1 MRVWRKNVILN
12 GLFLFGIIFWL
23 SLIGQ
28 SAFAESDPS
37 ISISVD
43 TVNMTLQPGEFGTAN
58 QTITASTTSSSGYT
72 IKLTNNNNSTDLIN
86 TTDNTKVI
94 PTFTM
99 PSGSTSIPVSQLG
112 NGYGFSTDNGAN
124 YSAIPD
130 PNTAVKLFETS
141 SSGANQHTLTFGAKV
156 PINITAGT
164 YTNSFDIIIV
174 ANFEPCLAENICY
187 YGNNDDG
194 TGTMSD
200 QPASSNTDTTLM
212 ASNYSRAGYGFAGWN
227 TSADGTGTNYGPTQ
241 TITTGDLSQE
251 GLSLYANWVQSAG
264 NLQDWQGCDSMSIG
278 DITALTD
285 TRDGNTYA
293 IAKYA
298 DNKCWM
304 MENLRLDLSSQ
315 DLQITSSNTNKPTAA
330 FITAINNHPASSNSF
345 CENTNSA
352 CIDQVKFN
360 TNNINRELAPAYETA
375 DTTSSWYSYGVYY
388 NWFAAT
394 AGNGTY
400 ALTNAGIIVEG
411 DLCPAGW
418 HLPTGY
424 GIDGELAVLDK
435 AYNGSGNN
443 QESGNTG
450 LNGSKRWRNFPLNY
464 IYSGEW
470 RANSSLNRGVS
481 GGYFSASNYTA
492 IRSYNLWLRPTA
504 INMNSNS
511 NPKYRGQAIRCIATN
526 NSSII
531 GNIHY
536 DSNGGTGTMTDQT
549 GVDFTTATADSNTFT
564 KQNATFLYWN
574 TKADGT
580 GTIVLEGGSVSN
592 AASTMGLVSGDT
604 LTLYAIWQSVFSV
617 TYNGNGADAGTMPTS
632 QISIDASLTLLA
644 SNYSRAGYGFVGWS
658 HDDDAANKLING
670 QTIEIFGP
678 NQVVST
684 GSSFTSHADSNNLI
698 TLYAVWLPADVND
711 TLQTFD
717 NVKCNTMSTGDI
729 LALTDNRDNNTYA
742 VAKLADGNCW
752 MIENLRL
759 DPSTTTFSSSN
770 TNNPTAAFISAAPS
784 SSTSNTMCGGNSGN
798 NSACIDQV
806 AFNSDNLNRSLS
818 ASATASSPAQWYS
831 YGMMYNWYT
840 ASAGN
845 GTYDMSSGHVA
856 GDICPAGWRL
866 PTAGTGGELA
876 VLNNSVN
883 GGATNNDSGLVSFP
897 NNFIYSGDFNQTQSG
912 GRGSYGRLWSATASN
927 NDNAFRLGYRNN
939 EVTPVKAYNKWD
951 AFALRCIVKP

>member
-1 MRVWRKNVILN
+1 MNR
-12 GLFLFGIIFWL
+12 LFLFGIIFSF

-28 SAFAESDPS
+28 SVFATSDPS
-37 ISISVD
+37 ISISINPVS
-43 TVNMTLQPGEFGTAN
+43 MTLQPGEFGTAS
-58 QTITASTTSSSGYT
+58 QTITASTTNSTGYT
-72 IKLTNNNNSTDLIN
+72 IKLGNSSNTTDLVN
-86 TTDNTKVI
+86 TTDNTKVL

-99 PSGSTSIPVSQLG
+99 PSGATSIPVSQVG
-112 NGYGFSTDNGAN
+112 DGYGFSVDNGAN

-130 PNTAVKLFETS
+130 PNTATKLFETS
-141 SSGANQHTLTFGAKV
+141 SSGTNQHTITFGVKV
-156 PINITAGT
+156 PINIAAGT

-194 TGTMSD
+194 TGTMVD
-200 QPASSNTDTTLM
+200 QPATSNTDTILV
-212 ASNYSRAGYGFAGWN
+212 ASNYSRSGYGFAGWN
-227 TSADGTGTNYGPTQ
+227 TSADGTGTNYGPNQ
-241 TITTGDLSQE
+241 NITTGDLSEE
-251 GLSLYANWVQSAG
+251 GLQLYANWVQSAG
-264 NLQDWQGCDSMSIG
+264 TLQNWQGCNNMTIG

-285 TRDGNTYA
+285 TRDGSTYA

-304 MENLRLDLSSQ
+304 MENLRLDLSNQ
-315 DLQITSSNTNKPTAA
+315 DLIITNANTNNPTASFA
-330 FITAINNHPASSNSF
+330 ATINNTHPVSSNSF
-345 CENTNSA
+345 CDNNTAA
-352 CIDQVKFN
+352 CVNQVKYN
-360 TNNINRELAPAYETA
+360 INNINRSLTPSFDTN
-375 DTTSSWYSYGVYY
+375 DTTSSWYSFGVYY
-388 NWFAAT
+388 NWFTATTGHGTYELAT
-394 AGNGTY
+394 AGL
-400 ALTNAGIIVEG
+400 AVEG

-424 GIDGELAVLDK
+424 SDNDELSTLDK
-435 AYNGSGNN
+435 AYGGTGRNQSSGTAGTNA
-443 QESGNTG
+443 T
-450 LNGSKRWRNFPLNY
+450 KRWRSFPLNF

-470 RANSSLNRGVS
+470 RADSGYNRNIS
-481 GGYFSASNYTA
+481 GGYYSSTNISNQGA
-492 IRSYNLWLRPTA
+492 ANLWIRTA
-504 INMNSNS
+504 GASMYRNANQKN
-511 NPKYRGQAIRCIATN
+511 RGQTIRCVASDNTP
-526 NSSII
+526 II
-531 GNIHY
+531 GDIHY
-536 DSNGGTGTMTDQT
+536 NSNGGTGTMSDQT
-549 GVDFTTATADSNTFT
+549 DVDFATATAANNSFT

-580 GTIVLEGGSVSN
+580 GTIVQEGSSVKN
-592 AASTMGLVSGDT
+592 AASAMGLVDGDT

-632 QISIDASLTLLA
+632 QISIDTPLTLLA

-658 HDDDAANKLING
+658 HDDDAATKLING
-670 QTIEIFGP
+670 QTVEIFGP
-678 NQVVST
+678 NQAVST

-698 TLYAVWLPADVND
+698 TLYAVWLPADIND

-717 NVKCNTMSTGDI
+717 NVKCNAMSTGDI

-759 DPSTTTFSSSN
+759 DPSTTSFSSSN

-784 SSTSNTMCGGNSGN
+784 SSTSNTMCGGDTGN
-798 NSACIDQV
+798 NSTCIDQV
-806 AFNSDNLNRSLS
+806 AFNSNNLNRSLS
-818 ASATASSPAQWYS
+818 ASATVSSPAQWYS

-845 GTYDMSSGHVA
+845 GTYAMSSGHVA
-856 GDICPAGWRL
+856 GDICPYGWRL

-876 VLNNSVN
+876 VLNSSVN
-883 GGATNNDSGLVSFP
+883 GGATNRDSGLVSFP

-912 GRGSYGRLWSATASN
+912 GRGNYGRLWSATASN
-927 NDNAFRLGYRNN
+927 NNNAFRLGYRNN

>member
-1 MRVWRKNVILN
+1 MNR
-12 GLFLFGIIFWL
+12 LFLFGIIFGF
-23 SLIGQ
+23 SLIEQ
-28 SAFAESDPS
+28 SVFAISDPS
-37 ISISVD
+37 ISLSINNVS
-43 TVNMTLQPGEFGTAN
+43 MALQPGEFGTAS
-58 QTITASTTSSSGYT
+58 QTITASTNNFTGYT
-72 IKLTNNNNSTDLIN
+72 IKLGNSSSTTDLVNIA
-86 TTDNTKVI
+86 DNTKVI

-99 PSGSTSIPVSQLG
+99 PSGVTSIPVSQIG
-112 NGYGFSTDNGAN
+112 DGYGFSVDNGAN

-130 PNTAVKLFETS
+130 PNTAAILFETS
-141 SSGANQHTLTFGAKV
+141 SSGSNQHTLTFGVKA
-156 PINITAGT
+156 PINIEAGT

-187 YGNNDDG
+187 YGNGDDG

-200 QPASSNTDTTLM
+200 QSATSNTDVTLM
-212 ASNYSRAGYGFAGWN
+212 ASNFSRSGYGFAGWN
-227 TSADGTGTNYGPTQ
+227 TSADGTGTNYGPNQ
-241 TITTGDLSQE
+241 AITTGDLTQE
-251 GLSLYANWVQSAG
+251 GLSLYANWVESDG
-264 NLQDWQGCDSMSIG
+264 DLQNWQGCNNMSVG

-285 TRDGNTYA
+285 NRDGNTYA

-304 MENLRLDLSSQ
+304 MENMRLDLSDQ
-315 DLQITSSNTNKPTAA
+315 NLVINNTNTNNPTAS
-330 FITAINNHPASSNSF
+330 FITAINNHPASSTSF

-360 TNNINRELAPAYETA
+360 TNNINRNLTAAYDTA

-388 NWFAAT
+388 NWYAAT

-400 ALTNAGIIVEG
+400 SLTSAGIIVDG

-424 GIDGELAVLDK
+424 GGDGELALLDK
-435 AYNGSGNN
+435 AYNGSGSN
-443 QESGNTG
+443 QESGTTG

-470 RANSSLNRGVS
+470 RSNSTLNRGAS
-481 GGYFSASNYTA
+481 GGYFSASNFNA
-492 IRSYNLWLRPTA
+492 QRSYNLWLRSTA
-504 INMNSNS
+504 VNMNSNS
-511 NPKYRGQAIRCIATN
+511 NPKYRGQAIRCIATDN
-526 NSSII
+526 TTII
-531 GNIHY
+531 GDIHY
-536 DSNGGTGTMTDQT
+536 DSNGGTGTMADQT
-549 GVDFTTATADSNTFT
+549 NVDFTSATAANNTFT

-574 TKADGT
+574 TSADGS
-580 GTIVLEGGSVSN
+580 GTIVMEGSSVNN
-592 AASTMGLVSGDT
+592 AANAMGITNGGT
-604 LTLYAIWQSVFSV
+604 LTLYAIWQSIFSV
-617 TYNGNGADAGTMPTS
+617 TYSGNGADAGTMPTS
-632 QISIDASLTLLA
+632 QIAIDAPLTLLA

-658 HDDDAANKLING
+658 HDNDAATKLMNG
-670 QTIEIFGP
+670 QTVEIFGP

-684 GSSFTSHADSNNLI
+684 GSSFTNHADSNNLI
-698 TLYAVWLPADVND
+698 TLYAVWLPADTND

-717 NVKCNTMSTGDI
+717 DTKCTAMSTGDI
-729 LALTDNRDNNTYA
+729 IALTDNRDNNTYA
-742 VAKLADGNCW
+742 VARLADGNCW

-784 SSTSNTMCGGNSGN
+784 SSSSNNMCGGDTNN
-798 NSACIDQV
+798 NSTCIDQIN
-806 AFNSDNLNRSLS
+806 FNSNNLNRGLS
-818 ASATASSPAQWYS
+818 ASASSSSPAQWYS

-845 GTYDMSSGHVA
+845 GTYAMASGNVA

-866 PTAGTGGELA
+866 PTAGTGGEMA
-876 VLNNSVN
+876 ALNNSVN
-883 GGATNNDSGLVSFP
+883 GGATNSDSGLTTFP

-912 GRGSYGRLWSATASN
+912 GRGNYGRLWSATASTN
-927 NDNAFRLGYRNN
+927 ANAFRLGYRNN
-939 EVTPVKAYNKWD
+939 EVTPIKAYNKWD

>member
-1 MRVWRKNVILN
+1 MSRIV
-12 GLFLFGIIFWL
+12 LFGIIFGL
-23 SLIGQ
+23 SFIGQ
-28 SAFAESDPS
+28 SAFAESDLS

-43 TVNMTLQPGEFGTAN
+43 TVNMTLQPDEFGTAN
-58 QTITASTTSSSGYT
+58 QIITASTTSSSGYT
-72 IKLTNNNNSTDLIN
+72 IKLKNNNNSTDLIN

-112 NGYGFSTDNGAN
+112 DGYGFSTDNGAN

-130 PNTAVKLFETS
+130 PNTTVKLFETS
-141 SSGANQHTLTFGAKV
+141 SSGANQHTLTFGVKV
-156 PINITAGT
+156 PINIAAGT
-164 YTNSFDIIIV
+164 YTNLFNIIIV

-227 TSADGTGTNYGPTQ
+227 TSADGTGTNYGPAQ

-285 TRDGNTYA
+285 TRDGSTYA

-345 CENTNSA
+345 CEDTNSA

-360 TNNINRELAPAYETA
+360 TNNINRGLTPAYNTA
-375 DTTSSWYSYGVYY
+375 DTKSSWYSYGVYY

-400 ALTNAGIIVEG
+400 ALTNAGIIAEG

-470 RANSSLNRGVS
+470 RAKSSLNRGVS
-481 GGYFSASNYTA
+481 GGYFSASNFTA
-492 IRSYNLWLRPTA
+492 IRSYNLWLRSTA

-536 DSNGGTGTMTDQT
+536 DSNGGTGTMADQT
-549 GVDFTTATADSNTFT
+549 NVDFTIATAGSNTFT

-580 GTIVLEGGSVSN
+580 GTIVLEGRSVSN

-604 LTLYAIWQSVFSV
+604 LTLYAIWQPVFSV

-658 HDDDAANKLING
+658 HDDDAATKLING

-698 TLYAVWLPADVND
+698 TLYAVWLPADIND

-717 NVKCNTMSTGDI
+717 NVKCNAMSTGDI
-729 LALTDNRDNNTYA
+729 LALTDNRDSNTYA

-770 TNNPTAAFISAAPS
+770 TNNPTATFISAAPL
-784 SSTSNTMCGGNSGN
+784 SSTSNTMCGGNAGN
-798 NSACIDQV
+798 NSTCVDQV

-831 YGMMYNWYT
+831 YGIMYNWYT

-845 GTYDMSSGHVA
+845 GTYAMSSGHVA

-876 VLNNSVN
+876 VLNSSVN

-897 NNFIYSGDFNQTQSG
+897 NNFIHSGDFNQTQSG

-927 NDNAFRLGYRNN
+927 NDNAFRLGYTKN

>member
-1 MRVWRKNVILN
+1 MNRI
-12 GLFLFGIIFWL
+12 FLFGIIFGL

-37 ISISVD
+37 ISISAD
-43 TVNMTLQPGEFGTAN
+43 IVNMTLQPGEFGTAN

-112 NGYGFSTDNGAN
+112 DGYGFSTDNGAN

-156 PINITAGT
+156 PINIAAGT

-227 TSADGTGTNYGPTQ
+227 TSADGTGTNYGPAQ

-285 TRDGNTYA
+285 TRDGSTYA
-293 IAKYA
+293 ITKYA

-360 TNNINRELAPAYETA
+360 TNNINRELTAAYDTA
-375 DTTSSWYSYGVYY
+375 DTESSWYSYGVYY

-400 ALTNAGIIVEG
+400 TLTNAGIIVEG

-470 RANSSLNRGVS
+470 RANSSFNRSVS

-536 DSNGGTGTMTDQT
+536 DSNGGTGTMTDQI
-549 GVDFTTATADSNTFT
+549 GVDFTTATANSNAFT

-604 LTLYAIWQSVFSV
+604 LTLYAIWQPVFSV

-658 HDDDAANKLING
+658 HDDDAATKLING

-698 TLYAVWLPADVND
+698 TLYAVWLPADIND

-717 NVKCNTMSTGDI
+717 NVKCNAMSTGDI

-759 DPSTTTFSSSN
+759 NPSTTTFSSSN

-806 AFNSDNLNRSLS
+806 AFNSNNLNRSLS

-845 GTYDMSSGHVA
+845 GTYAMSSGHVA

-876 VLNNSVN
+876 ILNSSVN

-912 GRGSYGRLWSATASN
+912 GRGNYGRLWSATASN
-927 NDNAFRLGYRNN
+927 NSNAFRLGYRNN